1 MILHGNMDNNVYIL
15 WVYMPMMMGKILAYR
30 LKEMNTAEKN
40 YFCKHFLGQET
51 SSNRGRYRYRRKGL
65 LDHIPHRKLIRG
77 VLIIPSGYSDEVVDF
92 LHMYNA
98 EVYIRN
104 VVLTSDDIRILGL
117 DKKV

>member
-1 MILHGNMDNNVYIL
+1 M
-15 WVYMPMMMGKILAYR
+15 
-30 LKEMNTAEKN
+30 
-40 YFCKHFLGQET
+40 
-51 SSNRGRYRYRRKGL
+51 
-65 LDHIPHRKLIRG
+65 HIPHRKLIRG
-77 VLIIPSGYSDEVVDF
+77 VLIIPSEYSDEVVDF

>member
-1 MILHGNMDNNVYIL
+1 MR
-15 WVYMPMMMGKILAYR
+15 GKIVVYR
-30 LKEMNTAEKN
+30 VYRGTNATERNL
-40 YFCKHFLGQET
+40 FCQHFFGQET
-51 SSNRGRYRYRRKGL
+51 SSHQGKYRYRRKGL

-77 VLIIPSGYSDEVVDF
+77 VLIIPSEYGDEVVDF